1 MPTEEERTTRAR
13 CGPRHAAPRKPLL
26 ARLQMPAGTAIALVA
41 MPSAVLMGMGLTPTL
56 AEAKP
61 VVPPGPFGDAQCATA
76 PDAAAATDA
85 ADKPEAG
92 ADEASPGARPAPQDG
107 SSAGTAGTAGE
118 GKGSAASRGR
128 EPSGSP
134 TAVPLPVPLPKTG
147 TTAGTTTGTPGT
159 TGPVPVVPPAA
170 PSASPSPS
178 PTRAKNPLDPLGL
191 GDKLSDLLNGGK
203 VSPTPSTSPSP
214 LSPPAGPSPAASPS
228 GGGSSGASSGAA
240 KGKAGAAVPAPGATP
255 SPEVPSKPSPG
266 ASAKEPGAP
275 GATPSAGP
283 SGSPSPGAGASPG
296 ADPDK
301 PPPCPPSRVV
311 DENEKRAFPQQ
322 PWYLEASKLTLK
334 GLTYEGVKRITM
346 VNGQQ
351 KAVLKF
357 TADALE
363 IRDLHQIVNNQGK
376 QYHVT
381 GVGTT
386 STVSAGKITMYTEE
400 LKGKLL
406 GVLPSTQSPSSLPP
420 LIPGVKLPIPI
431 FFTDVKIR
439 QAGQYG
445 GTLHIP
451 NLHQYLT
458 DGTYP

>member
-1 MPTEEERTTRAR
+1 MPTEEEPTTRAR

-26 ARLQMPAGTAIALVA
+26 SRVPAGKAIALAA
-41 MPSAVLMGMGLTPTL
+41 MPTAVLMGMGFTPTL

-76 PDAAAATDA
+76 PDAAADTDA
-85 ADKPEAG
+85 AGKPVPK
-92 ADEASPGARPAPQDG
+92 ADDASPGAEPAPQDG
-107 SSAGTAGTAGE
+107 SSPAAPGTAGE
-118 GKGSAASRGR
+118 GKDSAASRGR

-134 TAVPLPVPLPKTG
+134 AAVPLPVPLPKTG
-147 TTAGTTTGTPGT
+147 TTTGTTGTTTGSA
-159 TGPVPVVPPAA
+159 PVVPPAA

-178 PTRAKNPLDPLGL
+178 ATRAKNPLDPLGL
-191 GDKLSDLLNGGK
+191 GDKLSDLLNGGRK
-203 VSPTPSTSPSP
+203 VSPSPSTSPSP
-214 LSPPAGPSPAASPS
+214 PTPPAGPSPAASPS
-228 GGGSSGASSGAA
+228 AGGSSAGGPSSGAA
-240 KGKAGAAVPAPGATP
+240 KGKAPAATP
-255 SPEVPSKPSPG
+255 SPGAPSTPSPG

-283 SGSPSPGAGASPG
+283 SGTPSPGATASPG
-296 ADPDK
+296 ATPGT

-311 DENEKRAFPQQ
+311 DENEKRAFPNQ
-322 PWYLEASKLTLK
+322 PWYLEASRLTLK

-351 KAVLKF
+351 KPVLKF

-406 GVLPSTQSPSSLPP
+406 GILPSTQSPSSLPP

-439 QAGQYG
+439 QSGQYG